1 MPRHDSFGSAASH
14 DVDARLPADPG
25 FVAALRA
32 LATALAARCDWTVDD
47 IEDLQIGV
55 DEACALVLPHARQP
69 GGQLSVHLQVMP
81 ASADIVVSVPADAS
95 VVPDRSGFSWTVLS
109 AVTDHMHMTSG
120 AGSLAI
126 RFSQHCTSRLRRL
139 LCSARATTNAKQLDP
154 ARRFTGRN
162 TPLEDIVQVG
172 AIGLPKA
179 IGRFDQDRGLEFS
192 SYFDLKIAPGM

>member
-1 MPRHDSFGSAASH
+1 MPRHDGFGSAASH

-126 RFSQHCTSRLRRL
+126 RFCQQCTSRVAAIAVQRSRDNQREAAGPGA
-139 LCSARATTNAKQLDP
+139 ARHRP
-154 ARRFTGRN
+154 
-162 TPLEDIVQVG
+162 EH
-172 AIGLPKA
+172 
-179 IGRFDQDRGLEFS
+179 
-192 SYFDLKIAPGM
+192 APGGHRPGGRHRPAQGDRPLRPRPGPGVL